1 MKNLLKRCVSALT
14 ATVICAGFAVPTIA
28 LAATETTGVTE
39 VTAFNNFEY
48 KNLNRTVG
56 DNTVNNNKLNPSS
69 VAYGSGK
76 SSLAWTLQMNSE
88 FQYTLDTP
96 LTISTTD
103 TIKIRMRSSSGT
115 QKFNIKINTTRVS
128 TVAEI
133 TEDWSE
139 YSYSGVESLTSIGFQ
154 CGGWSQSAYTTGAT
168 IYIDSIWIE
177 SADVSYNKADYS
189 LNGADDAVA
198 EVVSFDTATAGSVSL
213 GTAEVKW
220 TQKAATINARENGN
234 GMYRYFTVPAFL
246 YRTTTVTKTSTI
258 DVAAGGYQ
266 YMNMWVYSPR
276 PQNGGVSI
284 KYSDTVLSEGLTVNW
299 SGWKLVSLPLPS
311 SVKTADEATGVAFV
325 SGVNLANKGSSMNKF
340 IGNTYTKID
349 SSWTSTK
356 FVAGTTEAACTSEI
370 QFGIE
375 SIWLSKNQPA
385 GANKDAEPVVL
396 KSAENTGTDIVIAD
410 YSKADAVIPENATV
424 TANSYK
430 GGKSARSRRFGGQ
443 YIAAPTDSESN
454 YTYKVRTQQG
464 TSKDAEFIIFDDAEN
479 PYTGIEAT
487 DYLNFWIYNPSVKYD
502 NAANYT
508 EYILVIKHNAD
519 GDFADKTFGIIANFE
534 GWKRFSIPMS
544 EINENWNTDTQIKT
558 IKITTNAWLPANNA
572 DIKQISHEHTGD
584 ELANG
589 YRAAS
594 AYNAWP
600 DVYNFF
606 DFEKMWISKEKPAE
620 SLTSNEFAIGFNQK
634 NIEITNMDFGLG
646 TVNDSKFIGSV
657 LGDGILLKGTGL
669 NMFEV
674 VDSTTTVDSHN
685 VTISAADWL
694 DTDTSYYLLY
704 PDVYDTDGN
713 KYAQRPIFKTTTKN
727 LYMTA
732 IVVDENNPASA
743 SVIYRGDIETLV
755 PERAKSS
762 LIGALFGADGALKQ
776 AKVSRYSAENQTM
789 TVTLDNAQTGDTVRY
804 FLYDGASFT
813 PLQAQVERVIGE
825 TAE

>member
-14 ATVICAGFAVPTIA
+14 VMVICAGFAVPPIA

-76 SSLAWTLQMNSE
+76 SSLAWTLQLNSE

-96 LTISTTD
+96 LTISKTD

-154 CGGWSQSAYTTGAT
+154 CGGWSQSAYTTGAI

-177 SADVSYNKADYS
+177 SANAAYNKVDYP
-189 LNGADDAVA
+189 LNGADDAVKELA
-198 EVVSFDTATAGSVSL
+198 VFNTLNTTNVTLQNNGWVQSAN
-213 GTAEVKW
+213 
-220 TQKAATINARENGN
+220 TINARENGN

-246 YRTTTVTKTSTI
+246 NRTNTVTTSTVN
-258 DVAAGGYQ
+258 VAEGGYQ

-276 PQNGGVSI
+276 PQNGGVRI
-284 KYSDTVLSEGLTVNW
+284 HYQDKLVDGVTMNW
-299 SGWKLVSLPLPS
+299 SGWKLVSVALS
-311 SVKTADEATGVAFV
+311 NEVKALTSAKDIKLISNEYAR
-325 SGVNLANKGSSMNKF
+325 SKF
-340 IGNTYTKID
+340 IGETYKKIN

-356 FVAGTTEAACTSEI
+356 SVSGNMEAACTSEI
-370 QFGIE
+370 KFGIE

-385 GANKDAEPVVL
+385 GANEVAAPTAAETL
-396 KSAENTGTDIVIAD
+396 ADLDTDIVIAD
-410 YSKADAVIPENATV
+410 YNKTDAVLPANATE

-443 YIAAPTDSESN
+443 YVSAPTGSATE
-454 YTYKVRTQQG
+454 YTYKNLNVSG
-464 TSKDAEFIIFDDAEN
+464 CEKEAEFVIFNDVSN

-502 NAANYT
+502 RTANYT
-508 EYILVIKHNAD
+508 EYILVIRHNA
-519 GDFADKTFGIIANFE
+519 GGSFVNKTFGIIANFE

-544 EINENWNTDTQIKT
+544 EINENWNTDTQIET

-572 DIKQISHEHTGD
+572 DITQMSHEHTD
-584 ELANG
+584 EELAKG

-606 DFEKMWISKEKPAE
+606 DFEKMWISTEKPAE
-620 SLTSNEFAIGFNQK
+620 SLTSDEFAIGFNQK
-634 NIEITNMDFGLG
+634 NIEITNMDFSYG
-646 TVNDSKFIGSV
+646 TVNDGKFIGSV
-657 LGDGILLKGTGL
+657 LGDGILLKETDV
-669 NMFEV
+669 NTFEV
-674 VDSTTTVDSHN
+674 VNSSTTIDSHN
-685 VTISAADWL
+685 VTISAADLL

-704 PDVYDTDGN
+704 PDIYDADGN
-713 KYAQRPIFKTTTKN
+713 KYAEIPAFKTTTKN
-727 LYMTA
+727 LYLTP
-732 IVVDENNPASA
+732 IVVDPENSASA
-743 SVIYRGDIETLV
+743 SVIYRGDIKTLV
-755 PERAKSS
+755 PERAKSC
-762 LIGALFGADGALKQ
+762 LIGACFDANGTLKQ
-776 AKVSRYSAENQTM
+776 AKVSRYSEDNQTM
-789 TVTLDNAQTGDTVRY
+789 AVTLDEAQTGDTVRY
-804 FLYDGASFT
+804 FLYDGASLT
-813 PLQAQVERVIGE
+813 PFQTQVEKVIGATE
-825 TAE
+825 

>member
-14 ATVICAGFAVPTIA
+14 AAVICAGFAVTPIA

-76 SSLAWTLQMNSE
+76 SSLAWTLQLNSE

-96 LTISTTD
+96 LTISKTD

-115 QKFNIKINTTRVS
+115 QKFNIKVNTTRVS

-139 YSYSGVESLTSIGFQ
+139 YSYSGVESLTSVGFQ
-154 CGGWSQSAYTTGAT
+154 CGGWSQSAYTTGAI
-168 IYIDSIWIE
+168 IYIDSIWVE
-177 SADVSYNKADYS
+177 SASAAYNKADYP
-189 LNGADDAVA
+189 LNGADDAVKELA
-198 EVVSFDTATAGSVSL
+198 VFNTANTTNVTLQNSG
-213 GTAEVKW
+213 W
-220 TQKAATINARENGN
+220 TQSAKTTNARENGN
-234 GMYRYFTVPAFL
+234 GMYRFFTVPSFVN
-246 YRTTTVTKTSTI
+246 RTNTVATDAVNI
-258 DVAAGGYQ
+258 AAGGYK
-266 YMNMWVYSPR
+266 YINMWVYSPR
-276 PQNGGVSI
+276 PQNGGVRI
-284 KYSDTVLSEGLTVNW
+284 HYNEVAVDGLTMNW
-299 SGWKLVSLPLPS
+299 SGWKLVSFVLPDT
-311 SVKTADEATGVAFV
+311 VKTAAAAKNIKLLSNEYAR
-325 SGVNLANKGSSMNKF
+325 SKF
-340 IGNTYTKID
+340 IGETYKKINPE
-349 SSWTSTK
+349 WTSAK
-356 FVAGTTEAACTSEI
+356 SVSGNMEAACTSEMK
-370 QFGIE
+370 FGIE

-385 GANKDAEPVVL
+385 GANEVAVPTETETLVDL
-396 KSAENTGTDIVIAD
+396 DTDVVIAD
-410 YSKADAVIPENATV
+410 YNKTDAVLPANAAAS
-424 TANSYK
+424 ANSYK

-443 YIAAPTDSESN
+443 YVSAPTGTATE
-454 YTYKVRTQQG
+454 YTYKNLNVSG
-464 TSKDAEFIIFDDAEN
+464 CAKEAEFVIFNDASN

-502 NAANYT
+502 RTANYT
-508 EYILVIKHNAD
+508 EYILVIRHNA
-519 GDFADKTFGIIANFE
+519 GGRFTNKTFGIIANFE

-544 EINENWNTDTQIKT
+544 EINSNWNVDTKIET

-572 DIKQISHEHTGD
+572 DIAQMSHEHTDD
-584 ELANG
+584 ELAKG

-606 DFEKMWISKEKPAE
+606 DLEKVWISKEKPAE
-620 SLTSNEFAIGFNQK
+620 SLTSDEFAIGFNQK
-634 NIEITNMDFGLG
+634 NIEITNTDFSLG
-646 TVNDSKFIGSV
+646 TVDNGRFIGSV
-657 LGDGILLKGTGL
+657 TGDGILLKGTGD
-669 NMFEV
+669 NAFEV
-674 VDSTTTVDSHN
+674 VDSATAIDSHN

-704 PDVYDTDGN
+704 PDIYDTAGN
-713 KYAQRPIFKTTTKN
+713 KYAQRPTFKTTTKN
-727 LYMTA
+727 LYMTP
-732 IVVDENNPASA
+732 IVVDPSNSASA

-776 AKVSRYSAENQTM
+776 AKISRYSAENQTM

-825 TAE
+825 